1 MADERPTKL
10 REASHLPNLSQDARK
25 NGGDMTDNSRGPVQ
39 NFLKRKEEVT
49 QRDHDDFSAYVQEKS
64 ARDQQQKAPIEA
76 PRREASRVNRRS
88 MLKLVAGTAAG
99 AEAAAYGYQTVTGG
113 TSRRTASCTAA
124 PRRRRPSAT
133 ISNGN

>member
-10 REASHLPNLSQDARK
+10 REASHLPNLPHGARK
-25 NGGDMTDNSRGPVQ
+25 NGGDMPDNSRGPVQ

-64 ARDQQQKAPIEA
+64 ARDQKKRPPIEP

-99 AEAAAYGYQTVTGG
+99 AGAGAYGSPLVTG
-113 TSRRTASCTAA
+113 
-124 PRRRRPSAT
+124 
-133 ISNGN
+133 

>member
-10 REASHLPNLSQDARK
+10 REASHLPNLPQGARK
-25 NGGDMTDNSRGPVQ
+25 NGGDVPDNSRGPVQ

-49 QRDHDDFSAYVQEKS
+49 QRDHDAFSAYVQEKS
-64 ARDQQQKAPIEA
+64 APIGP

-99 AEAAAYGYQTVTGG
+99 AEAAAYGYQMVTGEDIPAHG
-113 TSRRTASCTAA
+113 VMHSGATSTEA
-124 PRRRRPSAT
+124 P
-133 ISNGN
+133 